1 LVNIRH
7 PEYPQTIM
15 FSIAVNRTAFV
26 VWHFWALT
34 FRFRFSVWLMFALS
48 IFNDLLGN
56 TIAGVF
62 FITLGYGGNGIR
74 YPFCVFI
81 RVLLSL
87 FGYQSYISEMG
98 LPSLCSRPNCV
109 LSAFRS
115 GINVRSSNGT
125 GTRSRS
131 KHINALIEG
140 KRFPTRINPLGN

>member
-56 TIAGVF
+56 TIAGV
-62 FITLGYGGNGIR
+62 
-74 YPFCVFI
+74 YP
-81 RVLLSL
+81 
-87 FGYQSYISEMG
+87 
-98 LPSLCSRPNCV
+98 
-109 LSAFRS
+109 A
-115 GINVRSSNGT
+115 
-125 GTRSRS
+125 
-131 KHINALIEG
+131 
-140 KRFPTRINPLGN
+140 